1 MENGTVEL
9 KATPNTGAMRYGVV
23 TLYDRNGDKQQE
35 VNITQDGVQIEP
47 AQPENGKWYEVEAV
61 GGKLT
66 IHVVANSRWGVTKEI
81 PSDETWYE
89 FEQTEFNA
97 SNCARSPPTGGS
109 GTGCTAGRRTQR
121 NHHSLF
127 PQ

>member
-66 IHVVANSRWGVTKEI
+66 IHVVANSRWELRKRFRQTKHGM
-81 PSDETWYE
+81 
-89 FEQTEFNA
+89 N
-97 SNCARSPPTGGS
+97 
-109 GTGCTAGRRTQR
+109 
-121 NHHSLF
+121 
-127 PQ
+127 

>member
-1 MENGTVEL
+1 MIEKNGNVPKCSVCFSNQKWTAKVTDGEEWLSISQGASGMENGTVEL

-61 GGKLT
+61 
-66 IHVVANSRWGVTKEI
+66 AES
-81 PSDETWYE
+81 
-89 FEQTEFNA
+89 
-97 SNCARSPPTGGS
+97 
-109 GTGCTAGRRTQR
+109 
-121 NHHSLF
+121 
-127 PQ
+127 